1 MFLPKTMPA
10 NLLVGR
16 KVYHVLMGLACF
28 SLYAFFLDRHQALIV
43 LGTAGLSSVVLD
55 AIRLRL
61 PKINDM
67 LVTFFAPILRAS
79 ERHSLT
85 GHSYFVLGMIFL
97 TYFFEKNIALLAL
110 LYLSF
115 GDPAASTVGGI
126 WGKHKVVGNKS
137 WEGAAANWVVS
148 FLVTLAFLSYTGGC
162 STGTCSLRLFT
173 FSVIGATISVFAEL
187 VPFPIDDNFSIPV
200 VSATLLSLTQTL
212 I

>member
-1 MFLPKTMPA
+1 MFFPKSMPA
-10 NLLVGR
+10 NLLLGR
-16 KVYHVLMGLACF
+16 KVYHVLMGLVCF

-43 LGTAGLSSVVLD
+43 LGTFGLLSVVLD
-55 AIRLRL
+55 AVRLRL

-67 LVTFFAPILRAS
+67 LVKFFAPILRAS

-162 STGTCSLRLFT
+162 STGSCSLRLMA
-173 FSVIGATISVFAEL
+173 FSFIGATISVFAEL

-200 VSATLLSLTQTL
+200 VSAILLTLAQNLL
-212 I
+212 